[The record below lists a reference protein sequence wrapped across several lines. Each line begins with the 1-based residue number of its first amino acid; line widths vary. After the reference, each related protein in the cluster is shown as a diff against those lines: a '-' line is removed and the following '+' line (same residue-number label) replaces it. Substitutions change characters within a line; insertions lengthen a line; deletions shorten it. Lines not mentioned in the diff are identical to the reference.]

1 MARPGP
7 ACVVVLER
15 LDEHQVAQSKTAT
28 KAGGWKCFCKCC
40 RVQSG
45 IEGPAAG
52 GGVTVPSRKS
62 PVPDVVMALAW
73 HDWAPEPAGNEWP
86 LGRTE
91 REKATLAT
99 TGCSALGL
107 NASAASSWFW
117 ETHWKGGGGET
128 RTNVLAD
135 WRARVFIEAESRIV
149 QGWRKPGSSW

>member
-1 MARPGP
+1 MSWCWNDLTNTRWPNQK
-7 ACVVVLER
+7 LQR
-15 LDEHQVAQSKTAT
+15 KR
-28 KAGGWKCFCKCC
+28 AGGNVFASVVGCSQASKD
-40 RVQSG
+40 
-45 IEGPAAG
+45 PPPG